1 MPEFEP
7 CGTQNSTCSSQ
18 SPHSP
23 TVSRFTVLSA
33 LLLSNTPVPGV
44 ERKALLL
51 AGSRPTLCT
60 AAQVPVGAFHP
71 IRFFPLKSS
80 TGSAASADA
89 VSATSSGIDFIRPLL
104 GHRKLTF
111 AMYIGNFLP

>member
-7 CGTQNSTCSSQ
+7 LGTQNSTCSSQ
-18 SPHSP
+18 SPHSLA
-23 TVSRFTVLSA
+23 VSMFRVLSA
-33 LLLSNTPVPGV
+33 LLLSNTPLPDV

-51 AGSRPTLCT
+51 AGSRPTFCT

-71 IRFFPLKSS
+71 VRFFPLKSS

-89 VSATSSGIDFIRPLL
+89 VSARSSGIDFIGLLL
-104 GHRKLTF
+104 GHRNLAFT
-111 AMYIGNFLP
+111 MYI